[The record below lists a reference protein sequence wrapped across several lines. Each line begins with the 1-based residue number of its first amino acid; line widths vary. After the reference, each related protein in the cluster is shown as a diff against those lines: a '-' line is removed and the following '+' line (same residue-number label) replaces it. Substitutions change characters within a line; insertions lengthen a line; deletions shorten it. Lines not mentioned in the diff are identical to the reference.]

1 MSFFKKIRES
11 KTFRMVLI
19 AEFGALSI
27 LLAKFTRFPI
37 FAAAPFLKMD
47 LGEIPLL
54 LAAMVLPGFSGL
66 TALLVKEM
74 LSFLIFGTNLYSLT
88 ADFLACG
95 CFLLVF
101 TLLNLVILQLQ
112 YGSSIETI
120 WAQMPFIV
128 PFNGLKCVLD
138 AVCIVPLYHRLTT
151 MITASAVA
159 LAQGDENQLN
169 ERENI

>member
-1 MSFFKKIRES
+1 MPKPSAFMVRLQENQRHNMHLQRLFTIQQCEDMALITLNEDFGFGESRARE
-11 KTFRMVLI
+11 
-19 AEFGALSI
+19 
-27 LLAKFTRFPI
+27 
-37 FAAAPFLKMD
+37 
-47 LGEIPLL
+47 
-54 LAAMVLPGFSGL
+54 
-66 TALLVKEM
+66 
-74 LSFLIFGTNLYSLT
+74 
-88 ADFLACG
+88 FLARFRETFKAYAELCIEDAKDDKD
-95 CFLLVF
+95 LAV
-101 TLLNLVILQLQ
+101 TKA
-112 YGSSIETI
+112 SIETI